1 MRRPDRRHKLTSVSD
16 ETAQDPV
23 VLARALDAET
33 LEGEVLLLSALGIPY
48 ELRPDGDA
56 LELVVAAAWAE
67 RARTEL
73 SRMGQ
78 DRQDPVA
85 SPALLGGRRA
95 AIPAAL
101 GLVAFHAWLVSLA
114 PSRREALYA
123 AGDLDGVKVRAGE
136 LWRTAT
142 ALTLHADGAHVV
154 GNALATLIFVG
165 AAGDWVGPGVAL
177 LCTVLAGILGNAAA
191 VLVDPHHHAIGF
203 STATFGA
210 LGLTAVFDFVARY
223 RSRLERQRAWLVLA
237 AGVGLL
243 VLLGAGERSDLLAHI
258 FGLVAGAL
266 IGFLV
271 TRSRPLRAKE
281 PVHVGHTGQWIAGAV
296 AVALLGLSWVPA
308 R

>member
-1 MRRPDRRHKLTSVSD
+1 MSD

-23 VLARALDAET
+23 VLARALDAEA

-48 ELRPDGDA
+48 ELRPDGEA
-56 LELVVAAAWAE
+56 LELVVAAAWAG

-73 SRMGQ
+73 ARMGQ

-85 SPALLGGRRA
+85 QPALLGGRRA

-101 GLVAFHAWLVSLA
+101 GLVAFHGWLASLG
-114 PSRREALYA
+114 PSRRAVLYA
-123 AGDLDGVKVRAGE
+123 AGDLDGAKVRAGE
-136 LWRTAT
+136 LWRMAT
-142 ALTLHADGAHVV
+142 ALTLHADGAHVA
-154 GNALATLIFVG
+154 GNALATMIFVG

-177 LCTVLAGILGNAAA
+177 LCTVLAGILGNGAS
-191 VLVDPHHHAIGF
+191 VLVDANHHAIGF

-210 LGLTAVFDFVARY
+210 LGLTAVFGFVARY

-237 AGVGLL
+237 AGLGLL

-266 IGFLV
+266 IGLLV
-271 TRSRPLRAKE
+271 TRSRPLRAEK
-281 PVHVGHTGQWIAGAV
+281 PVQVGNVGQWVAAVV
-296 AVALLGLSWVPA
+296 AVALLVVSWVPV